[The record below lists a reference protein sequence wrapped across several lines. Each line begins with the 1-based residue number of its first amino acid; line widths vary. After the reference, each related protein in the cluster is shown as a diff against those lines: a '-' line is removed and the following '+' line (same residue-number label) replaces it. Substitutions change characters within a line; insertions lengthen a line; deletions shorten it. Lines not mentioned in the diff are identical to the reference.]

1 MLSLYI
7 MMVAKDMFWLSAG
20 NFLFSALNN
29 FPTTVYAAVI
39 PELIHP
45 EQVSATA
52 CTTVLGGRRFHS
64 DASLQRGQAAA
75 FANLMMLGGTLAGNG
90 LGYLTGVGVLSQEMA
105 YGVLIVLNI
114 VDIPLGMMGVGVS
127 PGWWSPERPAE
138 EPPAGASGGAGGGGG
153 GVVAAAAR

>member
-45 EQVSATA
+45 EQVSATSS
-52 CTTVLGGRRFHS
+52 TVLGGPRFHS
-64 DASLQRGQAAA
+64 DASLCC
-75 FANLMMLGGTLAGNG
+75 
-90 LGYLTGVGVLSQEMA
+90 S
-105 YGVLIVLNI
+105 
-114 VDIPLGMMGVGVS
+114 
-127 PGWWSPERPAE
+127 
-138 EPPAGASGGAGGGGG
+138 
-153 GVVAAAAR
+153 AARPRPSRTS